1 MKKVNIGLLGFGNV
15 GRGVWTIV
23 EENKAELKKRSGYDV
38 NITKILVRDV
48 NKYRGINVPQGI
60 LTTNFED
67 ILEDDEIDIVVE
79 VIGGIEPS
87 VDYMIR
93 SMKRKKH
100 VVTANKMAIATR
112 GSSLLKTSNEEG
124 VMLYYEGSVGG
135 GIPIIN
141 GLNENLVANKIEEV
155 IGIINGTTNY
165 ILSKMTKE
173 KVSFEDA
180 LKEAQ
185 EKGYAEAD
193 PTSDVDGFDP
203 MYKLCILSSLAFD
216 TVVNV
221 NSIYREGIRKIKP
234 IDIEY
239 ARELGYVI
247 KLLGIAKNVG
257 GELELRVHPTMVPIN
272 HPLANVND
280 SFNAVLVKGNA
291 VGELMLY
298 GRGAGDLPTGS
309 AVVGDIISILRN
321 RDNPM
326 YYSKFE
332 NGTEPHELREVDKVE
347 CEYYIRMTVKDKP
360 GVLGEICTV
369 FGQNNVSMLS
379 VIQKGKREEC
389 VSLVFMTH
397 KTLEGNIRKSIDKL
411 EGNNVVTKVENI
423 IRIENLGM
431 E

>member
-1 MKKVNIGLLGFGNV
+1 MKKVNIGLLGLGNV
-15 GRGVWTIV
+15 GRGVWNIV
-23 EENKAELKKRSGYDV
+23 EENKDELKKRSGYEI
-38 NITKILVRDV
+38 NISKILVKDIDKQREVDV
-48 NKYRGINVPQGI
+48 PKEI
-60 LTTNFED
+60 LTTDFNK
-67 ILEDDEIDIVVE
+67 ILEDDSIDIVVE

-93 SMKRKKH
+93 SMKKKKH
-100 VVTANKMAIATR
+100 VVTANKMAIATK
-112 GSSLLKTSNEEG
+112 GSTLLRTSREEG
-124 VMLYYEGSVGG
+124 VMLFYEGSVGG

-165 ILSKMTKE
+165 ILSKMTRE
-173 KVSFEDA
+173 KVSFEEA

-193 PTSDVDGFDP
+193 PTSDVEAFDP

-216 TVVNV
+216 NVVNI
-221 NSIYREGIRKIKP
+221 SYIHREGITNIKP

-247 KLLGIAKNVG
+247 KLLGIAKDVD
-257 GELELRVHPTMVPIN
+257 GELELRVHPTMVPAN

-280 SFNAVLVKGNA
+280 SFNAVLIKGNA

-298 GRGAGDLPTGS
+298 GRGAGELPTGS
-309 AVVGDIISILRN
+309 AVVGDIVSILRN
-321 RDNPM
+321 RDNPL

-332 NGTEPHELREVDKVE
+332 EATIPHKIRDINKVQ

-360 GVLGEICTV
+360 GVLGEICSI
-369 FGQNNVSMLS
+369 FGKNNVSMLS
-379 VIQKGKREEC
+379 VIQKGRREEC
-389 VSLVFMTH
+389 VSLVFITH
-397 KTLEGNIRKSIDKL
+397 NTLEGNIRKSMDKVSL
-411 EGNNVVTKVENI
+411 SNDVVKVENV
-423 IRIENLGM
+423 IRIENLGLQ
-431 E
+431 

>member
-15 GRGVWTIV
+15 GRGVWKIV
-23 EENKAELKKRSGYDV
+23 EENRNELKKRSGYEV
-38 NITKILVRDV
+38 NISKILVKDIDKQREV
-48 NKYRGINVPQGI
+48 NVPKRI
-60 LTTNFED
+60 LTTDFNE
-67 ILEDDEIDIVVE
+67 ILEDDSIDIVVE

-93 SMKRKKH
+93 SMKKKKH
-100 VVTANKMAIATR
+100 VVTANKMAVATK
-112 GSSLLKTSNEEG
+112 GSTLLRTSREEG
-124 VMLYYEGSVGG
+124 VMLFYEGSVGG

-165 ILSKMTKE
+165 ILSKMTRE
-173 KVSFEDA
+173 KINFEEA

-193 PTSDVDGFDP
+193 PTSDVEAFDP

-216 TVVNV
+216 NVVNV
-221 NSIYREGIRKIKP
+221 NYIHREGITNIKP

-239 ARELGYVI
+239 ARELDYVI
-247 KLLGIAKNVG
+247 KLLGIAKDVD
-257 GELELRVHPTMVPIN
+257 GELELRVHPTMVPAN

-280 SFNAVLVKGNA
+280 SFNAVLIKGNA

-298 GRGAGDLPTGS
+298 GRGAGELPTGS

-321 RDNPM
+321 RDNPL

-332 NGTEPHELREVDKVE
+332 EATIPHKIRDINKVQ
-347 CEYYIRMTVKDKP
+347 CEYYIRITVKDKP
-360 GVLGEICTV
+360 GVLGEICSI
-369 FGQNNVSMLS
+369 FGRNNVSMLS

-389 VSLVFMTH
+389 VSLVFITH
-397 KTLEGNIRKSIDKL
+397 NTLEGNIKKSMDKVSL
-411 EGNNVVTKVENI
+411 SHDVIKIENV
-423 IRIENLGM
+423 IRIENLGLQ
-431 E
+431 